1 MKTKI
6 LSILFALTLCFS
18 FSVEKANAQ
27 YLLLTGHILDLTR
40 PSGFSTSR
48 NGLNKLTK

>member
-27 YLLLTGHILDLTR
+27 IPVTDGAHIGPVVSQHLAMD
-40 PSGFSTSR
+40 
-48 NGLNKLTK
+48 